1 MPGYRRARPVA
12 RQTWAALAA
21 ARLCPTARAVHT
33 GAASSFAPV
42 LKAWCNT
49 GQPSMAAEQDAAV
62 LQAALMPHA
71 WPSGWFKDV
80 RASHAQIGT
89 RLAQLSGHTGVQSLR
104 VLAAACQRSDVPVT
118 GGAASIGLRFHAA
131 AVHAAWWAWAGQPTT
146 HCTER
151 VAELQVLPA
160 ADRQQALRGLAMLA
174 CSSWVPP
181 AQVAAWLRHAASWA
195 SSDDI
200 PALLTLCMAAGSE
213 LPACASALLQHCT
226 HLAPGR
232 DLPWPAR
239 VRTASHAATLA
250 AILQPLA
257 GSAGM
262 LHGPMMQD
270 IKPALEQW
278 ASAPRAEQAEHAVP
292 AALAAAALHALG
304 VPVASKLPRV
314 RDAVAKHGSTA
325 KGASASAQ
333 LAAAVARQLSQRDAQ
348 PLQGACQSLAVPI
361 SRLLQG
367 PKGKTWMPGSA
378 LARAQEQGVPM
389 PWAVPAW
396 AAQMQQL
403 GQASTTPEQ
412 LGSDGALGAV
422 AGLLQAEWAWNWA
435 GSSAAQRAVTAVQPT
450 KWSLSHLG
458 IEAVSST
465 QWASAALA
473 CGSVV
478 AAAAAHSLSDVSA
491 QLADSAAAAAAGA
504 VHHHVGF
511 KPPTASPVL
520 PCTALAAERIVQVSP
535 GRSAAGDA
543 AWHTAAN
550 AALMWAS
557 SAGATD
563 FHQAAHAI
571 TRKTSPV
578 VPQTVLMRMNGCWP
592 PHVARDTAS
601 LTAGH
606 ALGVGR
612 CVLTPN
618 VAARPALR
626 EALLAKHLPQTA
638 WRAAAPLLHAAGSG
652 ACFPS
657 AAMPAGTVD
666 HMIATLSALFTEPSR
681 QPHELVACCSSAQRV
696 LAAAELGLAQAHD
709 AERCFLEAYRAAQLN
724 NERDASAV
732 LWHAAL
738 LSTHEPS
745 KELQQAVKRQAST
758 LLATETLADRS
769 QHAPALALCA
779 ASAAALREPQ
789 ALQLAALL
797 AELLQEGT
805 VPLVSS
811 AWGAAYAAV
820 QQLVQ
825 HHDLPWLH
833 VLLTQVLQGASPVA
847 VQLVD
852 SRSPSTLAAERAAV
866 FAGLQQ
872 SRLADTMPVAALQQC
887 LEPYTIALRAVEMAG
902 EVDLVTACFMQ
913 AWESEAGAL
922 HCAEHV
928 GDLESAVIQ
937 QRAALAQWSSSWA
950 ADGVQAGR
958 VASLIAAETRA

>member
-1 MPGYRRARPVA
+1 M
-12 RQTWAALAA
+12 
-21 ARLCPTARAVHT
+21 
-33 GAASSFAPV
+33 
-42 LKAWCNT
+42 
-49 GQPSMAAEQDAAV
+49 
-62 LQAALMPHA
+62 QAALTPHA
-71 WPSGWFKDV
+71 WPSDWFKDV

-89 RLAQLSGHTGVQSLR
+89 RLAQLSGHTGVLSLR
-104 VLAAACQRSDVPVT
+104 ALAAACRSSDVPVT

-146 HCTER
+146 HCAER
-151 VAELQVLPA
+151 LAELQALSV

-174 CSSWVPP
+174 CCSWVPP
-181 AQVAAWLRHAASWA
+181 VQVAAWLRRAAHWA
-195 SSDDI
+195 GPDDL

-213 LPACASALLQHCT
+213 LPACASDVLLHFSSLALAQ
-226 HLAPGR
+226 
-232 DLPWPAR
+232 DSPWPAR
-239 VRTASHAATLA
+239 VRTAAHAVALA
-250 AILQPLA
+250 VVLQPVA
-257 GSAGM
+257 GSGGM
-262 LHGPMMQD
+262 LHGPMMQG

-278 ASAPRAEQAEHAVP
+278 ANAPRAEQAEHAVP
-292 AALAAAALHALG
+292 AMLGAAALHALG
-304 VPVASKLPRV
+304 VPVASKLPGV
-314 RDAVAKHGSTA
+314 RDAIAKRGSTA
-325 KGASASAQ
+325 KGAGASAQ
-333 LAAAVARQLSQRDAQ
+333 LAAAVARQLSQREAQ

-403 GQASTTPEQ
+403 GQASATPEQ

-422 AGLLQAEWAWNWA
+422 AGLLQAEWAWSWA
-435 GSSAAQRAVTAVQPT
+435 GPSAAQRAVIAVQPT

-478 AAAAAHSLSDVSA
+478 AAAAAHSLGDVSA
-491 QLADSAAAAAAGA
+491 QLANSAAAAAAGA

-511 KPPTASPVL
+511 KPLTASPVL
-520 PCTALAAERIVQVSP
+520 PCAALAAERIIQASP
-535 GRSAAGDA
+535 ERFVAGDA
-543 AWHTAAN
+543 AWHAAAN

-571 TRKTSPV
+571 THKTSPV
-578 VPQTVLMRMNGCWP
+578 VPQTVLMRMNACWP
-592 PHVARDTAS
+592 PHIAGDTAS
-601 LTAGH
+601 LAAGR
-606 ALGVGR
+606 ALGMGR
-612 CVLTPN
+612 CVLTPSG
-618 VAARPALR
+618 AARPALR

-652 ACFPS
+652 ACSPS
-657 AAMPAGTVD
+657 AAMPASAVD
-666 HMIATLSALFTEPSR
+666 HMIATLRAMFTGPSR

-696 LAAAELGLAQAHD
+696 LASAELSLAQAHD
-709 AERCFLEAYRAAQLN
+709 AERCFLQAYQAVQLHS
-724 NERDASAV
+724 EQCASTV

-738 LSTHEPS
+738 VSTHEPS
-745 KELQQAVKRQAST
+745 KELQQAVARQASA
-758 LLATETLADRS
+758 LLAAETLADRS
-769 QHAPALALCA
+769 QHTPALALCA
-779 ASAAALREPQ
+779 AAAAALREPQ

-805 VPLVSS
+805 VPLASS
-811 AWGAAYAAV
+811 AWGAAYVAA
-820 QQLVQ
+820 QQLAQ
-825 HHDLPWLH
+825 RHGLPWLR
-833 VLLTQVLQGASPVA
+833 VLLTQVLQAASPVA

-872 SRLADTMPVAALQQC
+872 SRLAATMPAAALQQC
-887 LEPYTIALRAVEMAG
+887 LEPYSIALRAVEMAG

-922 HCAEHV
+922 HCAEHASE
-928 GDLESAVIQ
+928 LESAVTQ

-958 VASLIAAETRA
+958 VASLIAADTRA